1 MNVAIMLAA
10 AVSGYLLGSI
20 SVARLMARLFLPG
33 EDITTTPL
41 QIPGVDETYEMTA
54 VSATSLSMREGP
66 KLGCT
71 TGILDM
77 LKVALPTLAF
87 RLLFPETTAYY
98 LIAAAAGVVGH
109 NFPIYYRFVGGRGI
123 TAVWGGLF
131 VIDWLAIP
139 VTNLLGMMLGL
150 AAKDVLLAYSGGIL
164 LLVPWLWLRLQSWE
178 FVAYA
183 LFVNAMYWGAMWPD
197 LKKYLA
203 FKQSG
208 KSANM
213 LAVLEQTDMG
223 RGIKYMRKYGLIK
236 DRTQEIKDDN

>member
-1 MNVAIMLAA
+1 MNGAILLAA

-20 SVARLMARLFLPG
+20 SVARIMAR
-33 EDITTTPL
+33 EDLVEHYRNIL
-41 QIPGVDETYEMTA
+41 DETFEMTT
-54 VSATSLSMREGP
+54 VSATALSMREGP

-87 RLLFPETTAYY
+87 RLLFPDTTAYY
-98 LIAAAAGVVGH
+98 LIAAAAGVLGH
-109 NFPIYYRFVGGRGI
+109 NFPIYYRLVGGRGI

-139 VTNLLGMMLGL
+139 VTNLLGMVLGL

-183 LFVNAMYWGAMWPD
+183 LFVNVMYWWAMWPD
-197 LKKYLA
+197 LMKYLE
-203 FKQSG
+203 FKRAG
-208 KSANM
+208 KANDVI
-213 LAVLEQTDMG
+213 AVLEQTDMG
-223 RGIKYMRKYGLIK
+223 RGIKYLRKYGLIK
-236 DRTQEIKDDN
+236 DKNR